1 MRIPKQAKSVAAA
14 AAILLTVYLV
24 GAALAATGLT
34 RDGDYISRDFYD
46 EFRFRLWGHTM
57 TATLACEGPPRLR
70 VVRLRARRWGEAK
83 AYLKA
88 RFPDCRVKYSRDF
101 G

>member
-1 MRIPKQAKSVAAA
+1 MRIPKPAKSVAAA
-14 AAILLTVYLV
+14 AAVVLTVYLV
-24 GAALAATGLT
+24 GAALAAAGLT
-34 RDGDYISRDFYD
+34 RDGDYVSRDFYN

-57 TATLACEGPPRLR
+57 SATLACETPPQLR

-88 RFPDCRVKYSRDF
+88 RFPDCRVKHSMDF

>member
-1 MRIPKQAKSVAAA
+1 MRIPKQAKSVAVAA
-14 AAILLTVYLV
+14 ALLLTVYLV
-24 GAALAATGLT
+24 GAALAAAGLV
-34 RDGDYISRDFYD
+34 RDGDYVSRGFYD

-70 VVRLRARRWGEAK
+70 VVRLRARRWEEARS
-83 AYLKA
+83 YLKA
-88 RFPDCRVKYSRDF
+88 RLPDCRVKYARDF